1 MEDILSLVT
10 SAKIADCTREEVL
23 RSFGVRNFD
32 ICFVCIG
39 TNFQSSLEI
48 TSQLKELGAPYVISK
63 ATRDIQAKF
72 LLRNGADEVV
82 YPDRDIAKRLAIKV
96 SANHVYDYMEM
107 GDYSIYEIQPL
118 EEWVGK
124 SIKLTSER
132 ISSKFSSFSS
142 TAITSLPFSTRS
154 MHKCLPNLPIP
165 ITNIDFISLSL
176 LTNRDLFFI
185 NLILAAVC
193 TLIMAGLETLPLSDI
208 LMEIFSAIGTV
219 GISTRITRH
228 IKYKEGSPSWW

>member
-1 MEDILSLVT
+1 MKSILVIGIGRFGKHLCMDLVQNGNDVMAVDEKEDNLEDILSVVT
-10 SAKIADCTREEVL
+10 SVKIADCTREEVL
-23 RSFGVRNFD
+23 RSFGVSNFD

-48 TSQLKELGAPYVISK
+48 TSLLKEMGAPYVISK

-82 YPDRDIAKRLAIKV
+82 YPDRDIAKRIAIKV

-124 SIKLTSER
+124 SIKQMNFR
-132 ISSKFSSFSS
+132 VKYN
-142 TAITSLPFSTRS
+142 A
-154 MHKCLPNLPIP
+154 
-165 ITNIDFISLSL
+165 NIL
-176 LTNRDLFFI
+176 
-185 NLILAAVC
+185 
-193 TLIMAGLETLPLSDI
+193 
-208 LMEIFSAIGTV
+208 
-219 GISTRITRH
+219 GI
-228 IKYKEGSPSWW
+228 KKEGQSTLLPDADHIFTAEEHLMVIGKKEDIDRIVKQL

>member
-1 MEDILSLVT
+1 MKSILVIGIGRFGKHLCMDLVQSGNDVMAVDEKEENLEDILALVT

-48 TSQLKELGAPYVISK
+48 TSQLKELGAPCVISK

-124 SIKLTSER
+124 SIKETNFRVKYNANILGIKKEGESTLMPDAEHVFSAEEHLMVIGRREDIER
-132 ISSKFSSFSS
+132 IVKR
-142 TAITSLPFSTRS
+142 L
-154 MHKCLPNLPIP
+154 
-165 ITNIDFISLSL
+165 
-176 LTNRDLFFI
+176 
-185 NLILAAVC
+185 
-193 TLIMAGLETLPLSDI
+193 
-208 LMEIFSAIGTV
+208 
-219 GISTRITRH
+219 
-228 IKYKEGSPSWW
+228 